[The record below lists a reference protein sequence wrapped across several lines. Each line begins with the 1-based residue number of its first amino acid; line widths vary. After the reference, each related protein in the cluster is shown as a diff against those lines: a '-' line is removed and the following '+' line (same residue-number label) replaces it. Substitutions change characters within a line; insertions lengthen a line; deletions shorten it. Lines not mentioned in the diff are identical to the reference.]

1 MDLLSRLNRWAYR
14 QDENFMTEAFVYLL
28 RYLQKHEQTIAAR
41 LICQITNHHLK
52 ITATECNDITITIQ
66 VSTDEGRPD
75 IEIKTP
81 KSLVYIEVKSESGLG
96 VMQMKRYRTALEK
109 SGYEDTFLCLL
120 TKYPIERGSDG
131 DHPDFFI
138 RWSNIYE
145 FLSNVE
151 PSNDVTRYVLNQFM
165 QFLESKGIVMEH
177 VSWQLVEGVK
187 SLHNLLNMLGKAV
200 ESNKIV
206 SKPLSGGKEYIGYY
220 TDEKKNWIGIYYNR
234 PASLVF
240 EVNANKPLSSS
251 NLKALDLTETNLD
264 MPNRI
269 SIEYDLSNE
278 ENHFF
283 ARDRTSQLKFLET
296 QVAEWRKLEQKA
308 RKLGL

>member
-1 MDLLSRLNRWAYR
+1 MDLLTRLNQWAYR

-28 RYLQKHEQTIAAR
+28 QYLQKHEPKVAAR
-41 LICQITNHHLK
+41 LLSQITNNHLK
-52 ITATECNDITITIQ
+52 VKTEECNDITISTQ
-66 VSTDEGRPD
+66 VSTDQGRPD
-75 IEIKTP
+75 IEIKTS

-109 SGYEDTFLCLL
+109 SGYDDTYLCLL
-120 TKYPIERGSDG
+120 TKYSIVKGSDG
-131 DHPDFFI
+131 DHPDFFL

-145 FLSNVE
+145 FLSNIVVT
-151 PSNDVTRYVLNQFM
+151 NDVSRYVLNQFM

-187 SLHNLLNMLGKAV
+187 SLHNLLNMLGKAI
-200 ESNKIV
+200 ESNKIA

-220 TDEKKNWIGIYYNR
+220 TDEKRNWIGIYYSQ
-234 PASLVF
+234 PALLIF
-240 EVNANKPLSSS
+240 EVTSNKPLDANS
-251 NLKALDLTETNLD
+251 LKTLGLTEADLD

-269 SIEYDLSNE
+269 SIKFDLSNE

-308 RKLGL
+308 RQLGL